1 MNRKLA
7 ASAIAAIVVGGGVA
21 ASVSIANAQTG
32 TTGSSATAQSPDQPT
47 RQARLKTTLDPLVK
61 DGTIDQ
67 SQEDKVIAAL
77 NSAKPNGAAGLGRH
91 GGFGLGAPGADT
103 AVVAKALGV
112 TTDQLKTDLQGGKS
126 IADIATAQHV
136 DLSKVIQTLVDD
148 QNTKLD
154 AAVKAG
160 TLTQAQADTIKA
172 NETQRITDRV
182 NGKFPVGGFRGHRGG
197 GWRTGTPTGDA
208 GGASNNAASNGSA

>member
-7 ASAIAAIVVGGGVA
+7 AGAIAAIVVGGGIA
-21 ASVSIANAQTG
+21 ASVSIAGAQTG
-32 TTGSSATAQSPDQPT
+32 TSSNPTATQSPNQPN
-47 RQARLKTTLDPLVK
+47 RQARLKTALDPLVK

-67 SQEDKVIAAL
+67 AQEDKVIAAL
-77 NSAKPNGAAGLGRH
+77 NSAQPNGAGGLRRR

-103 AVVAKALGV
+103 AVVAKALGI

-126 IADIATAQHV
+126 IADIATAQNV
-136 DLSKVIQTLVDD
+136 DLPKVIQALVDD

-197 GWRTGTPTGDA
+197 GWRGGTPTGDV
-208 GGASNNAASNGSA
+208 GGASNNAAPNGSA